1 MPLFVLSMVRVR
13 FFTLL
18 RLELG
23 IRGVELQIEGKKQ
36 LIDILNMAESSSP
49 KPFLHKLIDENNNL
63 LSSTIILVNG
73 KNVHHLDGLKTTIKD
88 GDEIDIFPPGGG
100 G

>member
-1 MPLFVLSMVRVR
+1 MVKVK

-18 RLELG
+18 RLDLG
-23 IRGVELQIEGKKQ
+23 IRE
-36 LIDILNMAESSSP
+36 IDINIDGEKRLIEVLKDAEKKTP
-49 KPFLHKLIDENNNL
+49 KPFLHKLIDEKGEL
-63 LSSTIILVNG
+63 LNSAIILVNG
-73 KNVHHLDGLKTTIKD
+73 KNVHHLAKLDTIIKD

>member
-1 MPLFVLSMVRVR
+1 MVKVR

-18 RLELG
+18 RLDLG
-23 IRGVELQIEGKKQ
+23 IRE
-36 LIDILNMAESSSP
+36 IDIEINDNKKLIEILKIVESKTP
-49 KPFLHKLIDENNNL
+49 KPFLHKLIDEKGEL
-63 LSSTIILVNG
+63 LNSAIILVNG
-73 KNVHHLDGLKTTIKD
+73 KNVHHLAKLDTIIKD

>member
-1 MPLFVLSMVRVR
+1 MVKVR

-18 RLELG
+18 RLDLG
-23 IRGVELQIEGKKQ
+23 IRE
-36 LIDILNMAESSSP
+36 IDISIDGEEKLIEVLAAVENKTP
-49 KPFLHKLIDENNNL
+49 KPFLHKLIDEKGEL
-63 LSSTIILVNG
+63 LNSAIILVNG
-73 KNVHHLDGLKTTIKD
+73 KNVHHLDKLDTIIED

>member
-1 MPLFVLSMVRVR
+1 MVKVR

-23 IRGVELQIEGKKQ
+23 IRELDIEIKSVKR
-36 LIDILNMAESSSP
+36 LIEILKATEEKAP
-49 KPFLHKLIDENNNL
+49 KPFLHKLMDEKGRL
-63 LSSTIILVNG
+63 LNSAIILVNG
-73 KNVHHLDGLKTTIKD
+73 KNVHHLDRLETPIKD

>member
-1 MPLFVLSMVRVR
+1 MVRVR

-36 LIDILNMAESSSP
+36 LIDILNMAESNSP

-73 KNVHHLDGLKTTIKD
+73 KNVHHLDGLKTMIKD

>member
-1 MPLFVLSMVRVR
+1 MVKVR

-18 RLELG
+18 RLDLG
-23 IRGVELQIEGKKQ
+23 IREVDIENADKKR
-36 LIDILNMAESSSP
+36 LIEVLKIAENKTP
-49 KPFLHKLIDENNNL
+49 KPFLHKLIDEKGEL
-63 LSSTIILVNG
+63 LNSAIILVNG
-73 KNVHHLDGLKTTIKD
+73 KNVHHLDKLDTIIKD